1 MKFSAETRSK
11 STEQSII
18 QHQQKKQDKINCGLL
33 ELTLMLTATLQEK
46 RNDVEDILVTIVV
59 VIDAGYVVHELEAQ
73 ACENENEVI
82 EINGSS
88 LNVTTSSQAN
98 DDPMYLKLWE
108 KSKRHKNG
116 KFDDEAE
123 EKSWSVILD
132 RDCPGFRFLGITL
145 FIIGFCMMFILYCAN
160 VPDDSSDHNLPISLC
175 LSSFMLLLLLALG
188 IFALAVSSEGGGKS
202 ILGISYKQY
211 YVESYS
217 KWMQNKSGCCK
228 PPEECNFKYTSP
240 TVWVKPESGNY
251 SNVDCNNWNNDPKTL
266 CYDCQSCKAA
276 LLQDVSDQIV
286 HLKII
291 QGYKHIFRS

>member
-1 MKFSAETRSK
+1 M
-11 STEQSII
+11 
-18 QHQQKKQDKINCGLL
+18 
-33 ELTLMLTATLQEK
+33 
-46 RNDVEDILVTIVV
+46 
-59 VIDAGYVVHELEAQ
+59 
-73 ACENENEVI
+73 
-82 EINGSS
+82 SS
-88 LNVTTSSQAN
+88 LRAAGGCMLCLAGISFFITLILSINSLH
-98 DDPMYLKLWE
+98 YLG
-108 KSKRHKNG
+108 S
-116 KFDDEAE
+116 
-123 EKSWSVILD
+123 
-132 RDCPGFRFLGITL
+132 DCPGFRFLGITL

-217 KWMQNKSGCCK
+217 KWMQNKVHDAHNWEKCYKKVIVNKEHICNKFDKKYKQDSLDKFHKRNLFPYESGCCK

-276 LLQDVSDQIV
+276 LLQDVTSHWFFTGVFLVVIILGLLVLLGIVCFVIGIRSD
-286 HLKII
+286 
-291 QGYKHIFRS
+291 RSSENYSRI